1 MNIRVALRVAERL
14 KTQENQEI
22 SRKPLKSLHLMASL
36 QRVSQ
41 MPNSDSF
48 AKKLEKS
55 AIKHSRETP
64 ISPSFWTS
72 LQYFVH
78 NCMSF
83 NDIIL
88 LTLYKWGWF
97 THLHIHWL
105 CWFWMYACMEQE
117 IWSWTCV
124 IQKIIPTSLTKYS
137 KIFFSKVTGLNKS
150 LKYLTCTSY

>member
-1 MNIRVALRVAERL
+1 MELDYYHQNVNIRVALRVAERL

-64 ISPSFWTS
+64 ISPSF
-72 LQYFVH
+72 
-78 NCMSF
+78 
-83 NDIIL
+83 
-88 LTLYKWGWF
+88 
-97 THLHIHWL
+97 
-105 CWFWMYACMEQE
+105 
-117 IWSWTCV
+117 
-124 IQKIIPTSLTKYS
+124 
-137 KIFFSKVTGLNKS
+137 
-150 LKYLTCTSY
+150 